1 MGSDGD
7 EKKPL
12 KRGKPW
18 GKLVG
23 VYLRLKMMRRIRA
36 REA

>member
-1 MGSDGD
+1 MGSAEG

-18 GKLVG
+18 GRLVG
-23 VYLRLKMMRRIRA
+23 VYLRLKMILRIRA
-36 REA
+36 RDA